1 MIAILTLMKSLLIC
15 TLMTIVIGKLTQ
27 VIDIPTLVIDLKILV
42 LGMLTLGHIRLFIS
56 TLVMDIY

>member
-1 MIAILTLMKSLLIC
+1 
-15 TLMTIVIGKLTQ
+15 MTIVIGKLTQ